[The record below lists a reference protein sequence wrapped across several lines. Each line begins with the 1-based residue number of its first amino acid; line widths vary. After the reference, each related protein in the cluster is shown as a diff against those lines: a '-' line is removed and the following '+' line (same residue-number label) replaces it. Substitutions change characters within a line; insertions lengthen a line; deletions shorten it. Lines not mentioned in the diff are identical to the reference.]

1 MLMVIHSAPSVGI
14 AMRKVSSR
22 TLFLAVLLLGD
33 PWPAYTQPYFPV
45 RELFELWE
53 HRFELFE
60 RRGPRPGPEP
70 RVTLP
75 GEGGIVAGDLV
86 ILVRVPPEAKA
97 RRFLAEAAYWDPRSK
112 NWVPAGPL
120 GPEFLGSTTASTL
133 VPSDVRATL
142 NSTATRWR
150 IHVRVTSPP
159 GNWGSWREFAWEA
172 ATPPKWPPAAP
183 VKK

>member
-1 MLMVIHSAPSVGI
+1 
-14 AMRKVSSR
+14 MRKVSSR

-33 PWPAYTQPYFPV
+33 PWPAYTQPDFGVAV
-45 RELFELWE
+45 RALFELWE